1 MLNCGVSSFIE
12 KCILFFVWYVPHT
25 YIPLSYY
32 KSPDYGSGELPL
44 QQQKLN
50 DNNAAQ
56 ISSWMSRDIGLT
68 ITITTHRIILIDEH
82 EKIGGSIPL
91 PLVQTAQKAGGPS
104 FSSPMGSY
112 KIELSTHAWGDL
124 TIVFRGGEDSSYRES
139 IKHRDDTL
147 DAIHMALK
155 RKAWNDRERQI
166 MKEQLRPSRA
176 IAAKKVGV
184 DAIMTQNALRREYL
198 LLYTN

>member
-1 MLNCGVSSFIE
+1 
-12 KCILFFVWYVPHT
+12 
-25 YIPLSYY
+25 
-32 KSPDYGSGELPL
+32 
-44 QQQKLN
+44 
-50 DNNAAQ
+50 
-56 ISSWMSRDIGLT
+56 MSRDVGLT

-147 DAIHMALK
+147 DAIHTALK
-155 RKAWNDRERQI
+155 RKAWNDRERQV

-198 LLYTN
+198 LL

>member
-1 MLNCGVSSFIE
+1 MYLIFFFLLCSSH
-12 KCILFFVWYVPHT
+12 YRT
-25 YIPLSYY
+25 NIPLSYY

-44 QQQKLN
+44 QQHTSN
-50 DNNAAQ
+50 DDNATQ
-56 ISSWMSRDIGLT
+56 ISTWNSRDIGLT

-124 TIVFRGGEDSSYRES
+124 TIVFRGGEENSYRES

-147 DAIHMALK
+147 DAIHTALK
-155 RKAWNDRERQI
+155 RKAWNDRERQV

-198 LLYTN
+198 LFKLIWVY